1 MGKARC
7 VHSLLTHHSNIPSF
21 HHSLHSWRF
30 FSSLERTLMRLP
42 RFNYH
47 EPTTLEEAC
56 QIMGDLKESA
66 RPIAGGTDLLVSMK
80 KGQISP
86 DSVVSLGKLKELKDV
101 SWSGDLFRI
110 GACRTVARLSDSSEI
125 AAWFGA
131 LATGAGLLGSPL
143 IRNLAT
149 IGGNLVTA
157 RPAADLPPPLMAY
170 EASVLLKSHSAE
182 RRVPLDQFFVGPGL
196 TVMKPDE
203 IMTEV
208 QIERPPARSG
218 SSYIKLG
225 TRKALEISI
234 VSVAAFA
241 ALDERN
247 GTLSAARIVLGAVA
261 PTPLRAGAAERLLLG
276 EKPADR
282 LFQAAAKAAA
292 TDSLPIDDFRGSAS
306 YRRAMVAVLT
316 ERALKEAVERAKN
329 DTAECH
335 CERSEAIRLAGE
347 SS

>member
-1 MGKARC
+1 MEEWNNGES
-7 VHSLLTHHSNIPSF
+7 SLSAFALDPSF
-21 HHSLHSWRF
+21 QHSIIPLFPSFVAF
-30 FSSLERTLMRLP
+30 FSGLKRASMRLP
-42 RFNYH
+42 RFTYH

-56 QIMGDLKESA
+56 QILGELQESA
-66 RPIAGGTDLLVSMK
+66 RPIAGGTDLLVKMK

-86 DSVVSLGKLKELKDV
+86 ADVVSLGKLKDMKDA

-125 AAWFGA
+125 APRFNA
-131 LATGAGLLGSPL
+131 LAVGAGVLGSPL

-170 EASVLLKSHSAE
+170 GASVLLKSTSGE
-182 RRVPLDQFFVGPGL
+182 RVIPLDRFFLGPGL

-234 VSVAAFA
+234 VSVAAFT
-241 ALDERN
+241 ALDEKKR
-247 GTLSAARIVLGAVA
+247 TLSAARIVMGAVA

-276 EKPADR
+276 EKPTDK
-282 LFQAAAKAAA
+282 LFQAAARAAA

-316 ERALKEAVERAKN
+316 ERALKEAVERAQKG
-329 DTAECH
+329 A
-335 CERSEAIRLAGE
+335 
-347 SS
+347 